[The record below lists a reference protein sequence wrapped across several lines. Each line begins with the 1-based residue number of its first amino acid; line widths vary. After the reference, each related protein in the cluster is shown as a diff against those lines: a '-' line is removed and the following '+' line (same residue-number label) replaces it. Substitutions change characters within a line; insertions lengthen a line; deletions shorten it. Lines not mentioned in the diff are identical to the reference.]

1 VPMPRSAPARR
12 SATAATAPLAVR
24 WGELAAAFGRVGLF
38 GFGGGPSFIPLI
50 QREVEAH
57 GWLTKEEFLEAF
69 AFGNALPGPIATKLA
84 GYVGFRVAGWS
95 GAGVALL
102 ALTGPSIVA
111 MVALAALYVRY
122 QDADAVVGFLTG
134 LRPVVI
140 ALLVLTVLAFVPSA
154 LGAPRAWRGQ
164 WLPWCIAVGAFLAAL
179 TLGVHPGL
187 LILAGGIVGLVAGR
201 SA

>member
-1 VPMPRSAPARR
+1 VPAPVPTPPSA
-12 SATAATAPLAVR
+12 SAAAPLPLR
-24 WGELAAAFGRVGLF
+24 WLALAAAFGRVGLF

-50 QREVEAH
+50 QREVETY
-57 GWLTKEEFLEAF
+57 GWLTKDDFLEAF

-84 GYVGFRVAGWS
+84 GYVGYRVAGWS
-95 GAGVALL
+95 GASVALL

-122 QDADAVVGFLTG
+122 QDADVVVGFLTG

-154 LGAPRAWRGQ
+154 LGTPRAWRGHL
-164 WLPWCIAVGAFLAAL
+164 LPWGIAVGAFVAAL

-187 LILAGGIVGLVAGR
+187 LILVGGLVGLAAR
-201 SA
+201 RPA